1 MTTDAAAEGALD
13 LTWSSAEDARL
24 FGVPGLPG
32 VEVLHA
38 RFVTYRYAPH
48 FHEAVTIAVVDRGA
62 AAFTSGRR
70 QFRVA
75 AGSVFVIPAL
85 EVHTGEAAAEGGY
98 AYRVLYIDPGVLTE
112 LLSESGQA
120 TRPASVAPAPA
131 VVRAGIPAVAA
142 LAAAHATLADAAT
155 ALERG
160 HALLR
165 GLAWLESDL
174 AGIPLVRWAPRERR
188 AVRVVREYLDAHATE
203 EVSLF
208 DLATVGGLSVYRLT
222 RAFSAEVGLP
232 PHAYQVQRRVL
243 RAKALLA
250 AGTPPAQV
258 AARCGFADQAHLTRR
273 FKALV
278 GTTPGRY
285 KGVAS
290 WS

>member
-1 MTTDAAAEGALD
+1 MGVAWSGAEQ
-13 LTWSSAEDARL
+13 ARL

-70 QFRVA
+70 QYRAVG
-75 AGSVFVIPAL
+75 GSLFVIPAL
-85 EVHTGEAAAEGGY
+85 EVHTGEVAAEGGY
-98 AYRVLYIDPGVLTE
+98 AYRVLYIDPGMLTE
-112 LLSESGQA
+112 LLGEFGQA

-131 VVRAGIPAVAA
+131 VVRAGTPAVAA
-142 LAAAHATLADAAT
+142 LAAAHATLAGAAS

-165 GLAWLESDL
+165 GLARLESEL
-174 AGIPLVRWAPRERR
+174 ARMPLVRVARERR
-188 AVRVVREYLDAHATE
+188 AVRVAREYLDAHATE
-203 EVSLF
+203 EVSLLE
-208 DLATVGGLSVYRLT
+208 LAAVGGLSAYRLA

-243 RAKALLA
+243 LAKALLG

-285 KGVAS
+285 AREADRRLVLRRLT
-290 WS
+290 

>member
-1 MTTDAAAEGALD
+1 MVRSPVTGSGAE
-13 LTWSSAEDARL
+13 EARL

-70 QFRVA
+70 RFRA
-75 AGSVFVIPAL
+75 GAGSVFVIPAL

-98 AYRVLYIDPGVLTE
+98 AYRVLYIDPGVLTG
-112 LLSESGQA
+112 LLGEAGQA
-120 TRPASVAPAPA
+120 TRPASAAPAPA

-142 LAAAHATLADAAT
+142 LGAAHATLAGAAT

-165 GLAWLESDL
+165 GLVWLESDL
-174 AGIPLVRWAPRERR
+174 AGIPLVRVAPRERR

-208 DLATVGGLSVYRLT
+208 DLATVGGLSAYRLA
-222 RAFSAEVGLP
+222 RAFRAEVGLP

-285 KGVAS
+285 EGEAS
-290 WS
+290 RS